1 MAAVN
6 CGWSSRKFTAK
17 ILIKM
22 ADSDDETS
30 TEHQLKFVLLGD
42 GASGKVKE
50 LI

>member
-1 MAAVN
+1 M
-6 CGWSSRKFTAK
+6 
-17 ILIKM
+17 KM

-42 GASGKVKE
+42 GVLRKVKE